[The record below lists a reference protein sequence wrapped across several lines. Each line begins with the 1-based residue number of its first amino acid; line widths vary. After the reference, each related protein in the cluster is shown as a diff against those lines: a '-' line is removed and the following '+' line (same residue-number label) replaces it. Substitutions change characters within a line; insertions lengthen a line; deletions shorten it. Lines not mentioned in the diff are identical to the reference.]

1 MNEYFKKVSSRYFY
15 SFQYFYKRLRHR
27 VFIRMGLDISVGVMD
42 GLGLAMFLPLLQMA
56 GEDSSVDP
64 NGLGH
69 LGFLING
76 LESIGVSLNLVS
88 VLSLMSFF
96 FVLKGLAQY
105 SNSIYDVY
113 LRQRFTRTLRINLS
127 DLLSNMSYKAFVLS
141 DAGRIQN
148 TLSGEV
154 MRMSKAYQS
163 YFGGFQQI
171 IMVIVYISF
180 AFFIDAN
187 FALLICIGGG
197 LTNFIYKK
205 LYEATKS
212 SSRKL
217 TKDTNHYQGL
227 ILQFV
232 TNFKYLKATRFIM
245 DYNKK
250 LKDSI
255 KNIEENNRKIGQL
268 NSVVIS
274 IREPILI
281 LVVSAVILVQVSV
294 LGGEL
299 GTILIS
305 LLFFYRA
312 LAALILLQTF
322 YNEYLSVSGSMHNM
336 TSFEEEL
343 QAQQEKEEG
352 KVNKEFSEVLELKNA
367 GFEYSGRNIL
377 KKINLKIRKNETTAF
392 VGGSGSGKTTLIN
405 IITGLMPLSEGLM
418 LVDGVN
424 INTINIGT
432 FGRRIG
438 YITQEPV
445 IFNDTLFNNISFW
458 AEPTEENYSRYKR
471 ATRQAYIQDFI
482 DKLPEKENTLLGNNG
497 INLSGGQKQRISIA
511 RELYKNVDILVLDE
525 ATSAL
530 DSETEEA
537 IQKGIEELQ
546 GSYTILIVAHRL
558 STIKNADRI
567 LVMNNGMIQNEG
579 NFGEL
584 LLNSS
589 QFQKM
594 VELQEV

>member
-1 MNEYFKKVSSRYFY
+1 MKSYFKKISDKYFY
-15 SFQYFYKRLRHR
+15 SFMYFYRRLRHR
-27 VFIRMGLDISVGVMD
+27 IFIRMGLSISVGIMD
-42 GLGLAMFLPLLQMA
+42 GLGIAMFLPLLQMA
-56 GEDSSVDP
+56 GDDSSVDP
-64 NGLGH
+64 EGLGR
-69 LGFLING
+69 LSFLISG
-76 LESIGVSLNLVS
+76 LDTLGLSLNLITI
-88 VLSLMSFF
+88 LGIMSFF
-96 FVLKGLAQY
+96 FLLKGIAQY
-105 SNSIYDVY
+105 SNSMYDVF
-113 LRQRFTRTLRINLS
+113 LRQRFMRMLRINLS
-127 DLLSNMSYKAFVLS
+127 DLLSKMSYKAFIVS

-154 MRMSKAYQS
+154 MRISKAYQS
-163 YFGGFQQI
+163 YFGGFQQV

-205 LYEATKS
+205 LYEGTKRS
-212 SSRKL
+212 SKQL
-217 TKDTNHYQGL
+217 TRDTNYYQGL

-245 DYNKK
+245 DYNGK

-255 KNIEENNRKIGQL
+255 KDIEENNRKIGQL

-281 LVVSAVILVQVSV
+281 LVVSAVILIQVSL

-322 YNEYLSVSGSMHNM
+322 YNEYLSVSGSMENM
-336 TSFEEEL
+336 TSFEKEL
-343 QAQQEKEEG
+343 QAHQEKEEG
-352 KVNKEFSEVLELKNA
+352 KMNRTFTEVLELKDA
-367 GFEYSGRNIL
+367 GFKYSEKKIL
-377 KKINLKIRKNETTAF
+377 QNINLKILKNKTTAF

-405 IITGLMPLSEGLM
+405 ILTGLMPLNEGEM
-418 LVDGVN
+418 LVDGIN
-424 INTINIGT
+424 IKTINMEN

-458 AEPTEENYSRYKR
+458 AEPTPENYLRYNR
-471 ATRQAYIQDFI
+471 AVKQAYIKDFI
-482 DKLPEKENTLLGNNG
+482 DQLPEKENTLLGNNG
-497 INLSGGQKQRISIA
+497 VNLSGGQKQRISIA
-511 RELYKNVDILVLDE
+511 RELFKDVDILVLDE

-537 IQKGIEELQ
+537 IQKGLEELQ

-567 LVMNNGMIQNEG
+567 VVLNKGRIQSEG
-579 NFGEL
+579 SFGEL
-584 LLNSS
+584 ILNSS